1 MRSGLYAQVR
11 HVAGAGLCSLL
22 GSTGRS
28 RRHGSPTH
36 AASEPA
42 IERTFAAVCAAL
54 PPPVDA
60 AAFDAELT
68 RITHAPV
75 VNLAALDDFLTSW
88 WRIATRAAQNR
99 EDWQRMHDE
108 AEQIRSG
115 QRSSGTPLAEILTRR
130 EGRI

>member
-1 MRSGLYAQVR
+1 MTAQ
-11 HVAGAGLCSLL
+11 
-22 GSTGRS
+22 
-28 RRHGSPTH
+28 PH
-36 AASEPA
+36 AASEPV
-42 IERTFAAVCAAL
+42 IERTFTAVRAAL
-54 PPPVDA
+54 PPVNA

-75 VNLAALDDFLTSW
+75 VDLVALDDFLTSW

-108 AEQIRSG
+108 AERIRSG
-115 QRSSGTPLAEILTRR
+115 QRSSGTPLAEILARR